1 MSLPMSHKAVAA
13 TATRPP
19 SDAHTRVFRSSFDV
33 WVPALLMCA
42 LIVFCGAILQEPLI
56 AFASVIVF
64 LLGIVPQAKMKRADL
79 LVTLQGRFSE
89 LQSDTRAL
97 GIWADS
103 EAPTE
108 EDERKE
114 AYAFYMKFWNLQIL
128 EFGLWRYGMIPSDTY
143 AHWIVRRLLS
153 FSPENSEEYFHT
165 KPLRGWTRVQREFVG
180 TDFQAFMD
188 AALEIGT
195 RVYQE
200 RCVVKATQED
210 YDALHAR
217 IERLLVHA
225 GGGGLW
231 STFIVR
237 WFSARRP
244 SLRTRKQEDW
254 ADVSMKPL
262 MRESPGWTRFFVIV
276 AALSVPSA
284 FFAGVQLRPV
294 LAHLFSPPAQSVPL
308 RAASQRGIVIFEP
321 EPPRSRFV
329 VRFADEGA
337 CVPHGEARGWH
348 GAAPSSWSRAFVTE
362 VGQNLAACS
371 TAERR
376 VKIEVVGFASS
387 SEFKEPVDCGP
398 DIKSSAQANLRLAN
412 ARAENVKALLD
423 RKLTNG
429 EVLVRKW
436 SDFVDMEDERTL
448 GDRLSSG
455 GYDPRKGPLNRRA
468 EIRVLD
474 AGACE

>member
-1 MSLPMSHKAVAA
+1 M
-13 TATRPP
+13 
-19 SDAHTRVFRSSFDV
+19 
-33 WVPALLMCA
+33 WVPALFMCA
-42 LIVFCGAILQEPLI
+42 AIVLCGALLQEPLI

-79 LVTLQGRFSE
+79 LVTLQERFSE
-89 LQSDTRAL
+89 LQADTRAL
-97 GIWADS
+97 GIEADG
-103 EAPTE
+103 EPQTK

-114 AYAFYMKFWNLQIL
+114 AYAFYLKFWNLQIL

-153 FSPENSEEYFHT
+153 FSPDNAEEYFHT

-180 TDFQAFMD
+180 TDFHAFMD
-188 AALEIGT
+188 AAFEIGK

-200 RCVVKATQED
+200 RRVVKATQDD
-210 YDALHAR
+210 YDALHER

-225 GGGGLW
+225 GGGRLW

-244 SLRTRKQEDW
+244 SLRTRTPEAW
-254 ADVSMKPL
+254 ADLSTRPL
-262 MRESPGWTRFFVIV
+262 MRESPRWTRFFVIV

-284 FFAGVQLRPV
+284 YFAGVQLRYV
-294 LAHLFSPPAQSVPL
+294 LAHLFLPSPQSVLL
-308 RAASQRGIVIFEP
+308 RAPSRRGNVTFEP
-321 EPPRSRFV
+321 ELPRSQFV
-329 VRFADEGA
+329 VRFTDEGS
-337 CVPHGEARGWH
+337 CVPGVQPRGWR
-348 GAAPSSWSRAFVTE
+348 GAAPSSWSRAFITE
-362 VGQNLAACS
+362 VAQNLAACS

-376 VKIEVVGFASS
+376 VKIQVVGFASS
-387 SEFKEPVDCGP
+387 SEFKEPVNCGA
-398 DIKSSAQANLRLAN
+398 DIRTSAQANLRLAN
-412 ARAENVKALLD
+412 ARAENVKTLLD

-429 EVLVRKW
+429 EVIVRQW
-436 SDFVDMEDERTL
+436 SDFVDMEDERTFS
-448 GDRLSSG
+448 DRLLSG
-455 GYDPRKGPLNRRA
+455 DYDPRKGPLNRRA